1 MKLFDIIDEMTTLD
15 TTQISLIIKFA
26 NLLRF
31 AESVTHST
39 VVLFLL
45 TSNNQFIAIQPQ
57 EDQNKPFSIQII
69 ERYEMNLWWQLFHK
83 RISIRGLQER
93 SKGKM
98 ELMHAYPVIDNGGR
112 IIAGISFVNPRI
124 DSMNDMFLLQQEEI
138 ITETIYMA
146 MMVPQHNQVDLYTPL
161 SYQDGVIIFDEAGTI
176 LYGNEQAQQL
186 IDVLGFNRRLIGTSI
201 YGSSLKLSFVKK
213 ALQKHVGDTYDSI
226 YDDIVIRQTVIPIF
240 SRTRGNR
247 SLLLLK
253 DRTLV
258 SQKEKELLVKNSV
271 IKEIHHRVKNNL
283 QTVAGLL
290 RMEARRSQSP
300 EVKSALQEGIS
311 RIESMALVHDIVSH
325 YEADY
330 VSIRSIYEELT
341 RLLTNAL
348 VSDKDHITCIYEG
361 DEVIIRSNQASYIS
375 LILNELI
382 SNSIKHGIQ
391 NECGTIILSVEE
403 QGHLIMLSIKNTGKP
418 FPPNFSVSTSK
429 RLGLHIIQNL
439 VENEL
444 HGTLTID
451 QATKEGANVM
461 ITIEKGD

>member
-1 MKLFDIIDEMTTLD
+1 M
-15 TTQISLIIKFA
+15 
-26 NLLRF
+26 
-31 AESVTHST
+31 
-39 VVLFLL
+39 
-45 TSNNQFIAIQPQ
+45 
-57 EDQNKPFSIQII
+57 
-69 ERYEMNLWWQLFHK
+69 
-83 RISIRGLQER
+83 
-93 SKGKM
+93 
-98 ELMHAYPVIDNGGR
+98 
-112 IIAGISFVNPRI
+112 
-124 DSMNDMFLLQQEEI
+124 
-138 ITETIYMA
+138 
-146 MMVPQHNQVDLYTPL
+146 
-161 SYQDGVIIFDEAGTI
+161 
-176 LYGNEQAQQL
+176 
-186 IDVLGFNRRLIGTSI
+186 
-201 YGSSLKLSFVKK
+201 
-213 ALQKHVGDTYDSI
+213 
-226 YDDIVIRQTVIPIF
+226 
-240 SRTRGNR
+240 
-247 SLLLLK
+247 
-253 DRTLV
+253 
-258 SQKEKELLVKNSV
+258 
-271 IKEIHHRVKNNL
+271 KNNL
-283 QTVAGLL
+283 QTVAGVL
-290 RMEARRSQSP
+290 RMEARRSPSP

-451 QATKEGANVM
+451 QATKAGANVM